1 MERANI
7 WSTKEKE
14 KYLMK
19 ENECCDGV
27 GKVGKYLC
35 LQGKKYSKVDW
46 KEGNVKRDRIYL
58 EGG

>member
-1 MERANI
+1 MGGTENLERANI

-35 LQGKKYSKVDW
+35 LQGKKNILKST
-46 KEGNVKRDRIYL
+46 GRRAT
-58 EGG
+58 